1 MSATNDNSRF
11 WSGLWALLG
20 IIHRLLGRLDRWPV
34 RACLRALV
42 SFPIGTMANSLSNLS
57 GTDNAPLVDLGI
69 AGLSAASLVLLL
81 RWIAGGE
88 GIGYAIKLT
97 FLSWL
102 FVQSLVVAVQTVW
115 IASGMNGTPEPG
127 FVWFLGGIALAL
139 FIPTSLLLR
148 RLDPDY

>member
-1 MSATNDNSRF
+1 MSVANDTSRF
-11 WSGLWALLG
+11 WPRLPMLFAG
-20 IIHRLLGRLDRWPV
+20 IINGPPGRFNRWPV

-42 SFPIGTMANSLSNLS
+42 SFPVGAMANSLSNLS
-57 GTDNAPLVDLGI
+57 GTDNARLVDLGI

-81 RWIAGGE
+81 RWIGRDH
-88 GIGYAIKLT
+88 GIAYAIKLT

-127 FVWFLGGIALAL
+127 FVWVLGGIALAL

-148 RLDPDY
+148 KLDPD